1 MEKESLYHFA
11 SKKIYNQNI
20 VFLVFEKNILSKI
33 VVKIVVL
40 YINAKNNYYIY
51 LWFLSFIYLYI

>member
-20 VFLVFEKNILSKI
+20 VFLVFEKIFYQKL
-33 VVKIVVL
+33 
-40 YINAKNNYYIY
+40 
-51 LWFLSFIYLYI
+51 

>member
-33 VVKIVVL
+33 VVKSLLMQKIIII
-40 YINAKNNYYIY
+40 YINGFYHLFICIFNY
-51 LWFLSFIYLYI
+51 

>member
-1 MEKESLYHFA
+1 MEKYEPLYHFA

-33 VVKIVVL
+33 VAKSL

-51 LWFLSFIYLYI
+51 